1 MSNETTTRN
10 PKDVFSVYQQN
21 VDKLFNGIRQSVP
34 QYHQSITNVQQ
45 EYLQAYENVVDSTIT
60 LQKEYVKKAGIAT
73 NIPEATLKVI
83 HDTTEEFVKAASI
96 QNQVALATIDAT
108 QQNIKTFN
116 DNAKSFADLNRNI
129 LQSWISAFTTRITSG
144 KFFSFFFFLN
154 LFYDLLASH
163 CPSSGN
169 TVFCDNELAI
179 IPTCPV
185 GYILNVLSLLPTA

>member
-116 DNAKSFADLNRNI
+116 DNAKSFANLNRNI
-129 LQSWISAFTTRITSG
+129 LQSWISAFTT
-144 KFFSFFFFLN
+144 KN
-154 LFYDLLASH
+154 
-163 CPSSGN
+163 N
-169 TVFCDNELAI
+169 
-179 IPTCPV
+179 
-185 GYILNVLSLLPTA
+185 